1 MNVMLQICM
10 SAIVCVLCLR
20 YLNGWRFIVVTVL
33 LALFRQVILLPELIE
48 SYGVQR
54 ALLVVPFHVNV
65 IVALLVSLVFAVGIK
80 AKRGRG

>member
-10 SAIVCVLCLR
+10 STIVCVLCLR

-48 SYGVQR
+48 TYGVQH

-65 IVALLVSLVFAVGIK
+65 IVALLVSFVFAVGIK
-80 AKRGRG
+80 AKRGRD